1 MFNTAISVGYK
12 IFNYQW
18 LQGPESC
25 TITLLWRTP
34 TPSFQRLNRK
44 AGRTGRRTS
53 TPFFLPDYIER
64 NYMLRDQLAT
74 DLKRSMKAKDTCG
87 TATLR
92 LILAALKDR
101 DIASRTDTNAP
112 MPSTEEDDTVI
123 KQMLAKMIKQRRESI
138 QIYKEGGRDDLAERE
153 AAEIRI
159 IEGYL
164 PTQMSHEEMAIVV
177 SETIEKLG
185 ANCIKDMGKTMAA
198 LKARYS
204 GQMDF
209 SQASNIVKERLTST

>member
-1 MFNTAISVGYK
+1 
-12 IFNYQW
+12 
-18 LQGPESC
+18 
-25 TITLLWRTP
+25 
-34 TPSFQRLNRK
+34 
-44 AGRTGRRTS
+44 
-53 TPFFLPDYIER
+53 
-64 NYMLRDQLAT
+64 MLRDQLAT
-74 DLKRSMKAKDTCG
+74 DLKAAMKAKDTYG

-101 DIASRTDTNAP
+101 DIASRTDKNATT
-112 MPSTEEDDTVI
+112 PSTEEDDTAI

-164 PTQMSHEEMAIVV
+164 PTQMSHQEMAIVV

>member
-1 MFNTAISVGYK
+1 
-12 IFNYQW
+12 
-18 LQGPESC
+18 
-25 TITLLWRTP
+25 
-34 TPSFQRLNRK
+34 
-44 AGRTGRRTS
+44 
-53 TPFFLPDYIER
+53 
-64 NYMLRDQLAT
+64 MLRNQLAT
-74 DLKRSMKAKDTCG
+74 DLKTAMKAKDTYG

-112 MPSTEEDDTVI
+112 APSTDEDDTAI

-138 QIYKEGGRDDLAERE
+138 QVYKQGGRDDLAERE

-159 IEGYL
+159 IENYL

-177 SETIEKLG
+177 SKTIEKLD
-185 ANCIKDMGKTMAA
+185 ATCIKDMGKIMAK
-198 LKARYS
+198 LKATYS

-209 SQASNIVKERLTST
+209 SQASNIVNERLTST

>member
-1 MFNTAISVGYK
+1 
-12 IFNYQW
+12 
-18 LQGPESC
+18 
-25 TITLLWRTP
+25 
-34 TPSFQRLNRK
+34 
-44 AGRTGRRTS
+44 
-53 TPFFLPDYIER
+53 
-64 NYMLRDQLAT
+64 MLRDQLST
-74 DLKRSMKAKDTCG
+74 DLKTAMKAKEACR

-101 DIASRTDTNAP
+101 DIASRTNTNAP
-112 MPSTEEDDTVI
+112 MPSTEEDDTAI
-123 KQMLAKMIKQRRESI
+123 EQMLAKMIKQRRESI
-138 QIYKEGGRDDLAERE
+138 QVYKEGGRDDLAQRE

-164 PTQMSHEEMAIVV
+164 PIQMSHEDMAIVV

-209 SQASNIVKERLTST
+209 SQASNIVKEHLTST

>member
-1 MFNTAISVGYK
+1 
-12 IFNYQW
+12 
-18 LQGPESC
+18 
-25 TITLLWRTP
+25 
-34 TPSFQRLNRK
+34 
-44 AGRTGRRTS
+44 
-53 TPFFLPDYIER
+53 
-64 NYMLRDQLAT
+64 MLRDQLAT
-74 DLKRSMKAKDTCG
+74 DLKTAMKAKDTYG

-101 DIASRTDTNAP
+101 DIASRTDKNATT
-112 MPSTEEDDTVI
+112 PSTEEDDTAI

-138 QIYKEGGRDDLAERE
+138 QVYKEGGRDDLAARE
-153 AAEIRI
+153 AAEIHI